1 MHGETLTENATMP
14 AAVHAPG
21 RPKMPAEAR
30 RVATS
35 FRLPAGVIAKL
46 ARLASAAGVS
56 QSVWIEQQVKRS
68 RDDA

>member
-1 MHGETLTENATMP
+1 MST
-14 AAVHAPG
+14 APEKAKPKG

-56 QSVWIEQQVKRS
+56 HSVWIEQQVKKTKES
-68 RDDA
+68 